1 MADGKD
7 ELIVEPIVDPNDIQP
22 GEEISV
28 AQWICNA
35 RSGIDHLRRTSQK
48 FPHYVACVPWEKEND
63 APKITAVLW

>member
-28 AQWICNA
+28 AQ
-35 RSGIDHLRRTSQK
+35 
-48 FPHYVACVPWEKEND
+48 
-63 APKITAVLW
+63 